1 MKKTVFMIA
10 MLAVLA
16 ACGGGGEKKEETKK
30 EDKPAVADITTNPD
44 YQKGIEIVAG
54 SDCKTCH
61 MIEEKNIGPAWRDVA
76 NKYADSANAVAYLS
90 HKIINGGS
98 GVWGQVPM
106 AAHPT
111 MSQGDAETL
120 AKYVLLLKNK

>member
-1 MKKTVFMIA
+1 MKKTVFMI
-10 MLAVLA
+10 MVVA
-16 ACGGGGEKKEETKK
+16 ALTSCGGGGKTEEKPK
-30 EDKPAVADITTNPD
+30 VVDITEDPV
-44 YQKGIEIVAG
+44 YQKGVEIVAN

-61 MIEEKNIGPAWRDVA
+61 MIGEKNVGPAWRDVA

-111 MSQGDAETL
+111 MSQEDAETL
-120 AKYVLLLKNK
+120 AKYVLLLKNKQ

>member
-61 MIEEKNIGPAWRDVA
+61 MIEEKNVGPAWRDVA

-111 MSQGDAETL
+111 MSQEDAEAL

>member
-1 MKKTVFMIA
+1 MKKTVFMII
-10 MLAVLA
+10 VVA
-16 ACGGGGEKKEETKK
+16 ALTSCGEGGKTEEKPK
-30 EDKPAVADITTNPD
+30 VVDITEDPV
-44 YQKGIEIVAG
+44 YQKGVEIVAN

-61 MIEEKNIGPAWRDVA
+61 MIDEKNVGPAWRDVA

-111 MSQGDAETL
+111 MSQEDAEAL

>member
-1 MKKTVFMIA
+1 
-10 MLAVLA
+10 
-16 ACGGGGEKKEETKK
+16 
-30 EDKPAVADITTNPD
+30 
-44 YQKGIEIVAG
+44 
-54 SDCKTCH
+54 
-61 MIEEKNIGPAWRDVA
+61 MIEEKNVGPAWRDVA

-111 MSQGDAETL
+111 MPQEDAEAL

>member
-1 MKKTVFMIA
+1 MKKAVFMI
-10 MLAVLA
+10 MVVA
-16 ACGGGGEKKEETKK
+16 ALTSCGGGGKTEEKPK
-30 EDKPAVADITTNPD
+30 VVDITEDPV
-44 YQKGIEIVAG
+44 YQKGVEIVAG

-61 MIEEKNIGPAWRDVA
+61 MIEEKNVGPAWRDVA

-111 MSQGDAETL
+111 MSQEDAEAL

>member
-1 MKKTVFMIA
+1 MKKTVFMI
-10 MLAVLA
+10 MVVA
-16 ACGGGGEKKEETKK
+16 ALTSCGGGGKTEEKPK
-30 EDKPAVADITTNPD
+30 VVDITEDPV
-44 YQKGIEIVAG
+44 YQKGVEIVAN

-61 MIEEKNIGPAWRDVA
+61 MIEEKNVGPAWRDVA
-76 NKYADSANAVAYLS
+76 NKYADSTNAVAYLS

-111 MSQGDAETL
+111 MSQEDAETL
-120 AKYVLLLKNK
+120 AKFVLLLKNK

>member
-1 MKKTVFMIA
+1 MKKTFIMIA
-10 MLAVLA
+10 TMGLLS
-16 ACGGGGEKKEETKK
+16 ACGGGGASEEKPK
-30 EDKPAVADITTNPD
+30 VVDITEDPV
-44 YQKGIEIVAG
+44 YKKGVEIVAA

-61 MIEEKNIGPAWRDVA
+61 MIDEKNVGPAWRDVA

-111 MSQGDAETL
+111 MPQEDAEAL

>member
-1 MKKTVFMIA
+1 MKKTVFMI
-10 MLAVLA
+10 MVVAVLTS
-16 ACGGGGEKKEETKK
+16 CGGGGKTEEKPK
-30 EDKPAVADITTNPD
+30 VVDITEDPV
-44 YQKGIEIVAG
+44 YQKGVEIVAN

-61 MIEEKNIGPAWRDVA
+61 MIEEKNVGPAWRDVA
-76 NKYADSANAVAYLS
+76 NRYADSTNAVAYLS

-111 MSQGDAETL
+111 MSQEDAEAL

>member
-1 MKKTVFMIA
+1 MKKTVFIIMVVT
-10 MLAVLA
+10 VLA
-16 ACGGGGEKKEETKK
+16 SCGGSGSKEE
-30 EDKPAVADITTNPD
+30 KPKVVDITEDPV
-44 YQKGIEIVAG
+44 YQKGVEIVAN

-61 MIEEKNIGPAWRDVA
+61 MIEEKNVGPAWRDVA

-111 MSQGDAETL
+111 MSQEDAEAL

>member
-1 MKKTVFMIA
+1 MKKTVFMI
-10 MLAVLA
+10 MVVA
-16 ACGGGGEKKEETKK
+16 ALTSCGGGGKTEEKPK
-30 EDKPAVADITTNPD
+30 VVDITEDPV
-44 YQKGIEIVAG
+44 YQKGVEIVAN

-61 MIEEKNIGPAWRDVA
+61 MIEEKNVGPAWRDVA
-76 NKYADSANAVAYLS
+76 NKYADSTNAVAYLS

-111 MSQGDAETL
+111 MSQEDAETL